1 MISAEIFVEPIGQES
16 IKSSYVLRNG
26 DGRYKRVSHRL
37 PRAVQF
43 QFPGPSHNYYT
54 HSMIN
59 MSGIKSAAAVGLTL
73 LANLALAQEV
83 IINGVVQQDVFFY
96 GQSPP
101 VYPSPDAE
109 GDGRWGDALSSARA
123 IVARMTLEE
132 KVNITGGFSNV
143 TNGCGGNIPAIN
155 RLNFPGMCLQD
166 GPNGVRETDF
176 VNGYAVGIHVGAR

>member
-1 MISAEIFVEPIGQES
+1 
-16 IKSSYVLRNG
+16 
-26 DGRYKRVSHRL
+26 
-37 PRAVQF
+37 
-43 QFPGPSHNYYT
+43 
-54 HSMIN
+54 

-132 KVNITGGFSNV
+132 KVNITGGFTNF
-143 TNGCGGNIPAIN
+143 TNGCGGNIPAID